1 VSLADI
7 LTPRQLDIARCIA
20 QGLTLKEIAAEL
32 GIAVVAVKGY
42 CYADDGIFN
51 RLGVTKSVQVA
62 RMVWDEQATRTGTE
76 DLLVLMIKTLLT
88 DDERQR
94 VLAKVATMNEPTEKP
109 KDPRGWQVR
118 EGATHWIPEAIPATT
133 SPDNRAWTDY
143 RDDDCQLRRH
153 QPDGCNGSQR
163 VRVASPLFPGARVR
177 VKACEG
183 GWEAVKDG

>member
-1 VSLADI
+1 MSLADT
-7 LTPRQLDIARCIA
+7 LTPRQLDIVRLAL
-20 QGLTLKEIAAEL
+20 QELTVKEIAAEL
-32 GIAVVAVKGY
+32 GLT
-42 CYADDGIFN
+42 YAQVRAGIN
-51 RLGVTKSVQVA
+51 GWNGIYERLGVRGMVGVA
-62 RMVWDEQATRTGTE
+62 RIALEDGMGDTPEQPDA
-76 DLLVLMIKTLLT
+76 
-88 DDERQR
+88 
-94 VLAKVATMNEPTEKP
+94 
-109 KDPRGWQVR
+109 RGWQVR